1 MEIKKYFK
9 ISSKDSWK
17 NHIFLEKI
25 VSVLDLI
32 KIIWLL
38 LQYWGKYGITVLL
51 WRDFCKLNMFL
62 KFLIFTPKKIFSL
75 QICSQCW
82 YFFRLYSKHFPE
94 NQLIWNL
101 NSRFGSKII
110 FSEVRLKGVGVVIW
124 YLSIPPHNN
133 SRAVVKNL
141 RILVYRSSLRLT
153 IPYLK
158 LNIVTSHH
166 QVVSIF

>member
-1 MEIKKYFK
+1 MVGYKKNNTEF
-9 ISSKDSWK
+9 
-17 NHIFLEKI
+17 E
-25 VSVLDLI
+25 
-32 KIIWLL
+32 
-38 LQYWGKYGITVLL
+38 TVV
-51 WRDFCKLNMFL
+51 
-62 KFLIFTPKKIFSL
+62 
-75 QICSQCW
+75 
-82 YFFRLYSKHFPE
+82 E
-94 NQLIWNL
+94 NNYCTH
-101 NSRFGSKII
+101 NP
-110 FSEVRLKGVGVVIW
+110 LKGVGVVIW